1 MNLTVYHSN
10 YITVCIYNMDAH
22 THTHT
27 RDLIPGAP
35 Q

>member
-22 THTHT
+22 THT